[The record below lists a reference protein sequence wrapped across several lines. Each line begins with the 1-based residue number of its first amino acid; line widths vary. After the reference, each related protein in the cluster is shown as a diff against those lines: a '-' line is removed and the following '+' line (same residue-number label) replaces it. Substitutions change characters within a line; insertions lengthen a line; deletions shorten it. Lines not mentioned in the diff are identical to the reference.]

1 MTDQSIDSKTNATPN
16 DTLMGKLT
24 VEFIGTFFL
33 VLTIS
38 MVVIKAS
45 DLSIVAP
52 LAIGFTLTAMVY
64 AFGPISGAHFNPA
77 VTIGLYLTQ
86 RCPRA
91 HVGPYIATECL
102 GALCAAALALY
113 MRGEA
118 EAMIEA
124 APTAGF
130 IAEAVWTF
138 LLVFVILRITSKQ
151 VEGNQW
157 FGIVVGF
164 TVAGG
169 AWVMGSE
176 SGAAFNP
183 AVWLGLAVQGKLAW
197 SGWLIYLIAPIV
209 GAGFAV
215 ACNQL
220 VEPTTIEPA

>member
-1 MTDQSIDSKTNATPN
+1 MLDQPIESKSQARPQDS
-16 DTLMGKLT
+16 LMGKLT

-77 VTIGLYLTQ
+77 VTVGLYLTG
-86 RCPRA
+86 RCPRS
-91 HVGPYIATECL
+91 HVGPYIAIECL
-102 GALCAAALALY
+102 GALCAAVLALY

-118 EAMIEA
+118 ESMIEA

-130 IAEAVWTF
+130 VAEAVWTF
-138 LLVFVILRITSKQ
+138 LLVFVIFRITSKQ
-151 VEGNQW
+151 VDGNQW

-169 AWVMGSE
+169 AWVMGPE

-197 SGWLIYLIAPIV
+197 TGWLIYLIAPLV

-220 VEPTTIEPA
+220 IEPTTIEPA